1 MKEQYPPSDILPAVA
16 VDETVAET
24 PPSVDE
30 SVAERQLEKMKLG
43 EMIFP
48 ILTQHFPNSRF
59 TGKALMMILEMDN
72 KKIERLIENKEML
85 VNHAN
90 NLLEFLKQENRY
102 RK

>member
-1 MKEQYPPSDILPAVA
+1 MKY
-16 VDETVAET
+16 
-24 PPSVDE
+24 
-30 SVAERQLEKMKLG
+30 
-43 EMIFP
+43 
-48 ILTQHFPNSRF
+48 PNSKF